1 MTLYFF
7 MSRQITSQVLGQLTQ
22 DSRFQDWWNKE
33 DVGIPFF
40 SNSKLTITFT
50 DFNPDLDK
58 EFITEADKAL
68 STFMK
73 LGDHERFELS
83 NLVYRNFETIKEE
96 VDYPYWS
103 EKLREIENPVEIWNF
118 IQPLGI
124 SVTRRPYGDNDVFID
139 ISCKCEWEEEHG
151 LQLVFRQGKKLTRV
165 SQIDGHLTNADAYD
179 IPDDQDELLSQFLR
193 D

>member
-1 MTLYFF
+1 